1 MADERTEA
9 IQKHL
14 ADMQAVEKHIL
25 EAVQRQREEDLVRN
39 DLDTNKL
46 LIEVE
51 RTLKEHVQALANL
64 SEEYDGE
71 GESALKKAITAAAGV
86 VAGLYDKVREH
97 ELTRMLRDDYTAL
110 SLASMGYTTLH
121 TFGLAVK
128 EQRIADVA
136 LSHLKEITP
145 LMVEIS
151 KVLPVVTA
159 REVAKEN
166 DFAVDTSVG
175 EEAVR
180 NTQTAWDASVTER
193 V

>member
-1 MADERTEA
+1 MADDRTEA

-25 EAVQRQREEDLVRN
+25 EAVQRQREEDVVRN
-39 DLDTNKL
+39 DLEANKL

-51 RTLKEHVQALANL
+51 RSLNAHVEALTNL
-64 SEEYDGE
+64 SKQYDGE

-110 SLASMGYTTLH
+110 SLAAMGYTTLH

-128 EQRIADVA
+128 EQRIADLA
-136 LSHLKEITP
+136 LNHLKDLTP

-151 KVLPVVTA
+151 KVLPAVTA
-159 REVAKEN
+159 REVAAEN
-166 DFAVDTSVG
+166 DFPVDASVG

-180 NTQTAWDASVTER
+180 NTQTAWDANVTER